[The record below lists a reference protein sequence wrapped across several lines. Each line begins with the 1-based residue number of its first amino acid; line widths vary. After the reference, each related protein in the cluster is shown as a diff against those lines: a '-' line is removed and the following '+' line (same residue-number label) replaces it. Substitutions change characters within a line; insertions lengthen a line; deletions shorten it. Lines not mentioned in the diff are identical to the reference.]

1 MTIKWHMNQLLLAI
15 ELKSKNTNIN
25 KIISIINSIKS
36 KKDKKWE
43 RFSNNLNIT
52 IKIIVTIT
60 IIFFL

>member
-1 MTIKWHMNQLLLAI
+1 MNQLLLAI
-15 ELKSKNTNIN
+15 ELKSKNTKIN

-36 KKDKKWE
+36 KKDRKWE

>member
-1 MTIKWHMNQLLLAI
+1 MNQLLLAI

-36 KKDKKWE
+36 KKDRKWE

>member
-1 MTIKWHMNQLLLAI
+1 MNQLLLAI

-36 KKDKKWE
+36 KNDKKWE

>member
-36 KKDKKWE
+36 KKDRKWE

>member
-1 MTIKWHMNQLLLAI
+1 MNQLLLAI